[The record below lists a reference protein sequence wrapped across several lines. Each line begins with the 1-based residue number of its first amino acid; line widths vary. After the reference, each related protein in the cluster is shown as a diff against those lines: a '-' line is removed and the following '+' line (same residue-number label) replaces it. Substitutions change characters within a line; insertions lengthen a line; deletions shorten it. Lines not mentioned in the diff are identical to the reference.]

1 MLEGAGDAIAT
12 LRRARYDASA
22 RRDTMPLSLRKT
34 QGRVTWASN
43 LGEEIETT
51 GFTRADKARFAGRLA
66 QETDIARALFAQDR
80 FSRDGHM
87 LGFEVES
94 WIVDHNYAPSS
105 INQHLLETLNNPLV
119 VPELSRFNIEL
130 NCDPLPLEGG
140 ALTQAYDALTGLWTA
155 CNDVAHR
162 LDANLVMIGTLPTI
176 RDEDLMLANMSPLN
190 RYYALNKEVL
200 RLRGG
205 RPMRVDIAGR
215 DHLIS
220 EHKDV
225 MLEAATTSFQI
236 HLKAPADLAHLYY
249 NASIAISGP
258 ILAACGNAP
267 FLFGKALWEE
277 TRIPLFEQAVKVPGP
292 ARVCM
297 GSGYASRSL
306 IEVFEENLRDYDAL
320 LPIAYDDPPEAMR
333 HLRLHNG
340 VIWRWNRPLI
350 GFDDGGAPHFRIE
363 HRILPAGPTFIDM
376 IANAALYLG
385 LVRAI
390 ALAGECGTGGLTFV
404 DARQNFYAAA
414 RLGLDARLVWPGEGE
429 IAAGRLLL
437 ERLIPAARGGLADLG
452 VAEADFLDVI
462 EARVKTG
469 QTGAAWQRKALEA
482 RGGDLYSMMA
492 AYCERQ
498 RSGAPVHQWG
508 A

>member
-1 MLEGAGDAIAT
+1 M
-12 LRRARYDASA
+12 
-22 RRDTMPLSLRKT
+22 
-34 QGRVTWASN
+34 
-43 LGEEIETT
+43 GEEIKTT
-51 GFTRADKARFAGRLA
+51 GFTPADKARFAGRLA
-66 QETDIARALFAQDR
+66 EETDLARTLYEQNK

-87 LGFEVES
+87 VGFEVET

-105 INQHLLETLNNPLV
+105 INQDVLETLDHPLV
-119 VPELSRFNIEL
+119 VPELSRFNLEL
-130 NCDPLPLEGG
+130 NCAPFRLEGD
-140 ALTQAYDALTGLWTA
+140 ALTQAHESLTSLWAT

-176 RDEDLMLANMSPLN
+176 RDSDLTLANMSPLN

-205 RPMRVDIAGR
+205 QPLHVNIAGR
-215 DHLIS
+215 DRLAS
-220 EHKDV
+220 VHKDV

-249 NASIAISGP
+249 NASVAASGP

-292 ARVCM
+292 PRVCM
-297 GSGYASRSL
+297 GSGYATRSL
-306 IEVFEENLRDYDAL
+306 IEIFEENLRNYDAL
-320 LPIAYDDPPEAMR
+320 LPMAYDDPPEAMR

-350 GFDDGGAPHFRIE
+350 GFDESGAPHLRIE
-363 HRILPAGPTFIDM
+363 HRILPSGPTFIDM
-376 IANAALYLG
+376 MANAALYLG
-385 LVRAI
+385 LARS
-390 ALAGECGTGGLTFV
+390 LAMAGDKGAGGLAFN
-404 DARQNFYAAA
+404 DAKRNFYAAA
-414 RLGLDARLVWPGEGE
+414 RFGLDAQLEWPGEGE
-429 IAAGRLLL
+429 IAADRLLL
-437 ERLIPAARGGLADLG
+437 ERLIPDARKGLRDLG
-452 VAEADFLDVI
+452 VAEADFLDIV
-462 EARVKTG
+462 EARVQTR

-482 RGGDLYSMMA
+482 RSGDLYGLMA

-498 RSGAPVHQWG
+498 RSGAPVHQWET
-508 A
+508 